1 MRFQMYSTERTLT
14 LRRAIVPL
22 TLLGVM
28 LMPTR
33 RTTRQNRALAVEPQ
47 AKRMFVM
54 RAFVP
59 NKPSPGLADPTVP
72 PEVSS
77 RDGSA
82 WEDRVLR
89 CYYQD
94 IGAVPRLCLEEERQL
109 AQEIQA
115 HLASQTAIEDLP
127 TRLDEPSDPLH
138 IGQHRQQQARE
149 IMITANLRLVVSIA
163 KQFAQHGMPL
173 LDLIQEGNLG
183 LMRAVEK
190 FDPCRGYKFSTYASW
205 WIRAYMARAL
215 FEQGRTVR
223 VPAYLTEVS
232 GRVKRAYQHL
242 QSTHERP
249 PTPAEVAEAVGISAE
264 KVRLILELN
273 QQVVSLEELG
283 RNYPEVTS
291 PLHPG
296 LPALSPLQSSPVEA
310 TLQQDLNTHLR
321 QLLEVLTPRERQI
334 ILLRFGLGG
343 EREHTL
349 EEIGKH
355 FALSRERI
363 RQIEQ
368 VAMEKLR
375 SSSRRLCLEGLWN
388 N

>member
-1 MRFQMYSTERTLT
+1 MDRTLT
-14 LRRAIVPL
+14 IRRSVVPL
-22 TLLGVM
+22 TPLGVM
-28 LMPTR
+28 IMPIR
-33 RTTRQNRALAVEPQ
+33 RTTRKGRSLAVEPQ

-54 RAFVP
+54 RAFTPKGHTSV
-59 NKPSPGLADPTVP
+59 LADPAVP
-72 PEVSS
+72 TEVST
-77 RDGSA
+77 RDAEA

-94 IGAVPRLCLEEERQL
+94 IGAVPRLHLEEERQL
-109 AQEIQA
+109 AQEIQQCRA
-115 HLASQTAIEDLP
+115 LQTTNDDLADNLESP
-127 TRLDEPSDPLH
+127 HDPLH
-138 IGQHRQQQARE
+138 TTQMRGQQARE
-149 IMITANLRLVVSIA
+149 VMITANLRLVA

-190 FDPCRGYKFSTYASW
+190 FDPSRGYKFSTYASW
-205 WIRAYMARAL
+205 WIRAYIARAL

-232 GRVKRAYQHL
+232 GRVKRAYHHL
-242 QSTHERP
+242 QSAHERT

-264 KVRLILELN
+264 KVRLILELG
-273 QQVVSLEELG
+273 QQVVSLEDLG

-291 PLHPG
+291 PVRLG
-296 LPALSPLQSSPVEA
+296 LPSMSPLQASPVEA
-310 TLQQDLNTHLR
+310 TLQQDLNAHLQ
-321 QLLEVLTPRERQI
+321 QLLEVLTPRERRI
-334 ILLRFGLGG
+334 ISLRFGLGG

-355 FALSRERI
+355 FELSRERI

-375 SSSRRLCLEGLWN
+375 GSSRRQRLEGLLSN
-388 N
+388 